1 MSSWL
6 GTLKR
11 RSTRRRS
18 RRVSPV
24 PGLAPYSPPSG
35 LRGLLFRAQALL
47 GGGAATAT
55 IFIFLFLITVTTVML
70 MLPMASASGE
80 ITPLSDALFTAVS
93 AICVTGLTVVNMATH
108 WSGFGHLVVFLGL
121 QIGGIGVMTLA
132 TILAVIASKRLGL
145 SVRKM
150 MAGDVDP
157 SRLHE
162 REGQDSH
169 GMRLSEVK
177 GLLKTVF
184 ISVIV
189 IELALAAIIV
199 PRLIVWGLDPI
210 TALWQGGYLAASA
223 FTNTGF
229 VPLVDGLSPF
239 VNDPVRCSPWA
250 SECS

>member
-24 PGLAPYSPPSG
+24 PGLAPYSTPSG
-35 LRGLLFRAQALL
+35 VRGVLFRVQALL

-108 WSGFGHLVVFLGL
+108 WSAFGHLVVFLGL

-177 GLLKTVF
+177 GLLKT
-184 ISVIV
+184 
-189 IELALAAIIV
+189 
-199 PRLIVWGLDPI
+199 
-210 TALWQGGYLAASA
+210 
-223 FTNTGF
+223 
-229 VPLVDGLSPF
+229 
-239 VNDPVRCSPWA
+239 
-250 SECS
+250 

>member
-1 MSSWL
+1 VSSWL
-6 GTLKR
+6 GTVKR
-11 RSTRRRS
+11 RSIRRRS
-18 RRVSPV
+18 RPLSAV
-24 PGLAPYSPPSG
+24 PGLAPLLRSGWSAWVDLSCPST
-35 LRGLLFRAQALL
+35 L

-55 IFIFLFLITVTTVML
+55 IFIFLFLITVTTLLL
-70 MLPMASASGE
+70 MLPIASASGE
-80 ITPLSDALFTAVS
+80 ITPLADALFTAVS

-108 WSGFGHLVVFLGL
+108 WSPFGHLVVFLGL

-157 SRLHE
+157 SRLHD
-162 REGQDSH
+162 RDGQDSH

-184 ISVIV
+184 ISVLV

-199 PRLIVWGLDPI
+199 PRLLVWGLDPVSA
-210 TALWQGGYLAASA
+210 ALAGRI
-223 FTNTGF
+223 
-229 VPLVDGLSPF
+229 P
-239 VNDPVRCSPWA
+239 
-250 SECS
+250 

>member
-24 PGLAPYSPPSG
+24 PGLAPYSTPSG

-93 AICVTGLTVVNMATH
+93 AICVTGLTVVNMA
-108 WSGFGHLVVFLGL
+108 
-121 QIGGIGVMTLA
+121 
-132 TILAVIASKRLGL
+132 
-145 SVRKM
+145 
-150 MAGDVDP
+150 
-157 SRLHE
+157 
-162 REGQDSH
+162 
-169 GMRLSEVK
+169 
-177 GLLKTVF
+177 
-184 ISVIV
+184 
-189 IELALAAIIV
+189 
-199 PRLIVWGLDPI
+199 
-210 TALWQGGYLAASA
+210 
-223 FTNTGF
+223 
-229 VPLVDGLSPF
+229 
-239 VNDPVRCSPWA
+239 
-250 SECS
+250 